1 VPAGVP
7 AVMNDGRMA
16 HIGLV
21 TLVVRD
27 YDEAIDFYVRAAGFR
42 LVEGTLLDEQKR
54 WVVLSPPGARET
66 ALLLALAAT
75 DGQRERI
82 GDQTGGRV
90 CLFLM
95 TDDFTRDYDRMR
107 AAGVRFREAPR
118 RERYGTVAVFE
129 DLYGNQWDLIQQA

>member
-1 VPAGVP
+1 
-7 AVMNDGRMA
+7 MNDGRMA

-27 YDEAIDFYVRAAGFR
+27 YDEAIGFYVRAAGFR
-42 LVEGTLLDEQKR
+42 LVEDTLLDDKKR
-54 WVVLSPPGARET
+54 WVVLAPPGAGKT
-66 ALLLALAAT
+66 CLLLALADT

-95 TDDFTRDYDRMR
+95 TDEFGPDYDRMR
-107 AAGVRFREAPR
+107 AAGVRFRETPR
-118 RERYGTVAVFE
+118 REPYGTVAVFE
-129 DLYGNQWDLIQQA
+129 DLYGNQWDLIEQA